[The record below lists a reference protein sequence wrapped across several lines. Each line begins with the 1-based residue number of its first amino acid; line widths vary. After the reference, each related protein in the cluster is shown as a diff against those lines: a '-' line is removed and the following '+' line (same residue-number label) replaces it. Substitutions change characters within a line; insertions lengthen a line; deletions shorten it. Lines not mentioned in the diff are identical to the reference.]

1 MKKINPDSTLYEIIK
16 ENPGLKEVL
25 YNLGF
30 SGVKNEAMLNTHAKI
45 MTLRKGSEYLNIDKE
60 KIKEEFKKAGFELEF

>member
-16 ENPGLKEVL
+16 ENPELKEVL

-30 SGVKNEAMLNTHAKI
+30 SGVKNDIMLNTHAKI
-45 MTLRKGSEYLNIDKE
+45 MTLRKGSEHLNIDKQ
-60 KIKEEFKKAGFELEF
+60 KIKEEFEKFGFELEF